1 MYGPPTTYTQPYPYT
16 VGPNPTYVPPPSA
29 DVEIPAAT
37 CASSWMFAADALW
50 LERVDNTSVILGN
63 TVYNNGASLGYV
75 TDILTSTDVDFPL
88 ATGVRL
94 QLGYRFND
102 VTGLEWTYWG
112 LQQWSVGRSLSG
124 DPVGNTVLAFSPW
137 TQTDYL
143 IGGFNNNLGYVY
155 QSSVNNA
162 EFNWRFIGSGD
173 ERWSAAGLLG
183 IRYIEV
189 ADKFNLNGSD
199 VPTGDYE
206 NIDISTT
213 NNLLGPQIGA
223 GVQSANG
230 NGFQL
235 ISDIK
240 AALFANFVSASYSNL
255 NSSGVT
261 QGNPA
266 GFIPYSQTDRGT
278 EVAGLFEVSVIG
290 RYRLGDHWWLRGG
303 YQTTYLG
310 GLALGPRQLAAY
322 DHRGGLTLDGPSL
335 GFEADW

>member
-1 MYGPPTTYTQPYPYT
+1 LAIAIPTEQ
-16 VGPNPTYVPPPSA
+16 
-29 DVEIPAAT
+29 
-37 CASSWMFAADALW
+37 SSWMFAADALW
-50 LERVDNTSVILGN
+50 LERTDNTNVILGN
-63 TVYNNGASLGYV
+63 TVFNNGGSLGYV
-75 TDILTSTDVDFPL
+75 TDILTSGDVDFPL

-143 IGGFNNNLGYVY
+143 IGGFNNSLGYVY

-173 ERWSAAGLLG
+173 DRWSVAGLLG

-199 VPTGDYE
+199 VSTGDYE

-213 NNLLGPQIGA
+213 NNLLGPQIG
-223 GVQSANG
+223 VEYNRKWER
-230 NGFQL
+230 FQL
-235 ISDIK
+235 ITDVK

-261 QGNPA
+261 EENPV
-266 GFIPYSQTDRGT
+266 GFIPFSEKDRGT

-290 RYRLGDHWWLRGG
+290 RYRLNDHWWLRGG
-303 YQTTYLG
+303 YQSTYLG
-310 GLALGPRQLAAY
+310 GLALGPRQLAAF